1 MTWLVTGAAGFVGL
15 NLLER
20 LAARGERVV
29 ALDQR
34 DIAADVA
41 NRFAPGQLV
50 AVTGDCRDPALLTRS
65 VAENGVSRIIHAAAI
80 TPGPAR
86 EREDPF
92 SAVSVNLAGTAAAL
106 QAAANGGATRFVHAS
121 SVAVFG
127 PGVPDGAVI
136 DEDRPHAPTT
146 LYAITKSASEAIV
159 QRFAQVSD
167 LSCAVGRLGVVFGRH
182 EVETGVRDTM
192 SPFYHATE
200 RAGTGRALVLPRP
213 ARRNWQYATD
223 AADALITLGAADAPH
238 HAVYNLGPPT
248 VWTVEEWCEM
258 LAARYP
264 AFRHSIGD
272 VPGGPV
278 GLHNP
283 SDGGLLSWHRF
294 EAEFAPGPRTTP
306 QEAFADYIGWLEAR
320 Q

>member
-1 MTWLVTGAAGFVGL
+1 MTWLVTGAAGFIGL

-20 LAARGERVV
+20 LAPRGERVIAV
-29 ALDQR
+29 DQR
-34 DIAADVA
+34 EIAADVA
-41 NRFAPGQLV
+41 SRFAPGQLHSV
-50 AVTGDCRDPALLTRS
+50 KDDCRDPALLSRL
-65 VAENGVSRIIHAAAI
+65 VADHGVTCVIHTAAL
-80 TPGPAR
+80 TPGLAR
-86 EREDPF
+86 ERDDPF
-92 SAVSVNLAGTAAAL
+92 TVVSVNLAGTAAAL
-106 QAAANGGATRFVHAS
+106 QAAASSGAARFVHAS

-146 LYAITKSASEAIV
+146 LYAITKSSSEAIV
-159 QRFAQVSD
+159 QRFAQVSG
-167 LSCAVGRLGVVFGRH
+167 LSCVIGRLCVVFGRH

-192 SPFYHATE
+192 SPFYHATARA
-200 RAGTGRALVLPRP
+200 RAGEPMVLPRP

-223 AADALITLGAADAPH
+223 AADALIELGAAKAPR
-238 HAVYNLGPPT
+238 HAVYNLGPSA
-248 VWTVEEWCEM
+248 VWTVADWCEM

-264 AFRHSIGD
+264 AFRYSIGD

-283 SDGGLLSWHRF
+283 SDGGLLSWQRF
-294 EAEFAPGPRTTP
+294 EAEFAAGARTTP
-306 QEAFADYIGWLEAR
+306 QEAFSDYIGWLDGR

>member
-1 MTWLVTGAAGFVGL
+1 MTWLVTGAAGFIGL

-20 LAARGERVV
+20 LAPRGERVV

-34 DIAADVA
+34 AVAPGVAAC
-41 NRFAPGQLV
+41 FAPGRLV
-50 AVTGDCRDPALLTRS
+50 AVTGDCRDAALVTRL
-65 VAENGVSRIIHAAAI
+65 VAEHGVTRVIHTAAI

-86 EREDPF
+86 EREDPY

-106 QAAANGGATRFVHAS
+106 QAAAAGGASRFVHAS

-136 DEDRPHAPTT
+136 EEDRPHAPTT

-159 QRFAQVSD
+159 QRYAEVSG
-167 LSCAVGRLGVVFGRH
+167 LSCVIGRLGVVFGRH
-182 EVETGVRDTM
+182 EVETGVRDTL
-192 SPFYHATE
+192 SPFYHATTRA
-200 RAGTGRALVLPRP
+200 RAGEALVLPRP

-223 AADALITLGAADAPH
+223 AADALIALGAAEAPR
-238 HAVYNLGPPT
+238 HAVYNLGPPD
-248 VWTVEEWCEM
+248 VWTVAAWCEM

-264 AFRHSIGD
+264 AFRHGIGD

-283 SDGGLLSWHRF
+283 SDGGLLSWQRY
-294 EAEFAPGPRTTP
+294 EAEFAPGPRITRH
-306 QEAFADYIGWLEAR
+306 EAFDDYMAWLEGKP
-320 Q
+320 

>member
-1 MTWLVTGAAGFVGL
+1 MTWLVTGAAGFIGL

-20 LAARGERVV
+20 LAPRGERVV

-34 DIAADVA
+34 AVAPGVAAG
-41 NRFAPGQLV
+41 FAPGQLV
-50 AVTGDCRDPALLTRS
+50 AVAGDCRDPALLTHL
-65 VAENGVSRIIHAAAI
+65 VAEHGVTRVIHTAAI
-80 TPGPAR
+80 TPGLAR
-86 EREDPF
+86 ERDDPAL
-92 SAVSVNLAGTAAAL
+92 AVSVNLAGTAAAL
-106 QAAANGGATRFVHAS
+106 QAAAAAGATRFVHAS

-146 LYAITKSASEAIV
+146 LYAITKSAGEAIV
-159 QRFAQVSD
+159 RRYAEVSG
-167 LSCAVGRLGVVFGRH
+167 LSCVIGRLGVVFGRH
-182 EVETGVRDTM
+182 ETETGVRDTM
-192 SPFYHATE
+192 SPFFHATARA
-200 RAGTGRALVLPRP
+200 RAGEALVLPRP

-223 AADALITLGAADAPH
+223 AADALIALGAADAPRH
-238 HAVYNLGPPT
+238 VVYNLGPPA
-248 VWTVEEWCEM
+248 VWTVAEWCEL

-283 SDGGLLSWHRF
+283 SDGGLLSWQRY
-294 EAEFAPGPRTTP
+294 EAEFAPGQRITRD
-306 QEAFADYIGWLEAR
+306 AVFADYIGWLEGQR
-320 Q
+320 

>member
-20 LAARGERVV
+20 LAPRNEAVV

-34 DIAADVA
+34 AIAPDVA
-41 NRFAPGQLV
+41 ARFAQRQLT
-50 AVTGDCRDPALLTRS
+50 AVTGDCRDPALLTRL
-65 VAENGVSRIIHAAAI
+65 VETHGVTRVIHTAAI
-80 TPGPAR
+80 TPGLAREIEDPAR
-86 EREDPF
+86 V
-92 SAVSVNLAGTAAAL
+92 VSVNLAGTAAAL
-106 QAAANGGATRFVHAS
+106 QAAARGGAKRFVHAG

-127 PGVPDGAVI
+127 AGVPDGEII

-159 QRFAQVSD
+159 RRFAEVSG
-167 LSCAVGRLGVVFGRH
+167 LSCVIGRLGVVFGRH

-192 SPFYHATE
+192 SPFYHATA
-200 RAGTGRALVLPRP
+200 RARSGAGLVLPRP

-223 AADALITLGAADAPH
+223 AADALIALGAAEAPV
-238 HAVYNLGPPT
+238 HAVYNLGPPD
-248 VWTVEEWCEM
+248 VWTVQEWCEM

-264 AFRHSIGD
+264 GFRHSLGD
-272 VPGGPV
+272 VQGGPV

-283 SDGGLLSWHRF
+283 RDGGLLSWQRY
-294 EAEFAPGPRTTP
+294 EAEFRPGPRVSR
-306 QEAFADYIGWLEAR
+306 QEAFDDYIGWLERAP
-320 Q
+320 

>member
-20 LAARGERVV
+20 LAPRGEAVV

-34 DIAADVA
+34 AVAPDVA
-41 NRFAPGQLV
+41 ACFARDQLV
-50 AVTGDCRDPALLTRS
+50 TVAGDCRDPGLLTRL
-65 VAENGVSRIIHAAAI
+65 VADHGVTRVLHAAAI

-86 EREDPF
+86 EREDPT

-127 PGVPDGAVI
+127 PGVPDGEVI
-136 DEDRPHAPTT
+136 DEDRPHAPST

-159 QRFAQVSD
+159 RRYAEVSG
-167 LSCAVGRLGVVFGRH
+167 LSCIIGRLGVVFGRH

-192 SPFYHATE
+192 SPFYHATKRA
-200 RAGTGRALVLPRP
+200 RAGDALVLPRP

-223 AADALITLGAADAPH
+223 AADTLIALGAAEAPRH
-238 HAVYNLGPPT
+238 GVYNLGPSA
-248 VWTVEEWCEM
+248 VWTVAEWCEM

-272 VPGGPV
+272 VPGGPI

-294 EAEFAPGPRTTP
+294 EAEFAPGPRVARP
-306 QEAFADYIGWLEAR
+306 EAFADYVGWLEGR